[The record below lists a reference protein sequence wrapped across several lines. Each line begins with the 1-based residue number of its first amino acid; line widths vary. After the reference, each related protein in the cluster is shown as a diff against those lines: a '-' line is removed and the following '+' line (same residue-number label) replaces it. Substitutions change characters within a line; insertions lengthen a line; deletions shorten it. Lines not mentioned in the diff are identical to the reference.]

1 MRTFLFGLFVGLIV
15 ATGFSAL
22 AQLVPFDAPLS
33 AQLNGQRA
41 EHWLQTERAIER
53 WESSVYRDPVLGTFG
68 APCRK

>member
-1 MRTFLFGLFVGLIV
+1 MTKFIVGLFVGFVL
-15 ATGFSAL
+15 ATSLSVF
-22 AQLVPFDAPLS
+22 AQLAPFDAPLS

-41 EHWLQTERAIER
+41 EHWLRNERLIER